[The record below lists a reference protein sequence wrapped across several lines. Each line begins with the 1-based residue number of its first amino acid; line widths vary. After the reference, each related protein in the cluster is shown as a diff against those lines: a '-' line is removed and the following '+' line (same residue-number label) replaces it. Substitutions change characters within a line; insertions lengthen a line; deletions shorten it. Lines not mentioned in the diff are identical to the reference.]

1 MSRAV
6 DHIVEDV
13 REAIWNRRGLYGWA
27 GWLALQPASAL
38 FGMGVGVR
46 NLAYRLGILRAQRAG
61 VPVVSV
67 GNLSVGG
74 TGKTPL
80 TLWLAEQLA
89 APGVPVAIV
98 LRGYAGSA
106 RGVTVVSQGAGP
118 EVGVDVVGDE
128 PVMLSKCFR
137 GPVVTARRRI
147 DAARRARE
155 LGCRLI
161 VLDDGFQHRALARD
175 FDLVLVDDR
184 AQTLL
189 PAGPMRECRRA
200 LKRAH
205 AVAWVRRSS
214 DEPSPPATQALGARL
229 TQPVFAVRFA
239 ACALVESQGGAWR
252 ELPIQRL
259 SGRRVATVAGIANP
273 ARFYAT
279 VRQWEAQIHEVF
291 EFPDHYHYR
300 TADWQQISRQTRDV
314 DLIVTTEKDLV
325 KLEAFPFARGKL
337 VALRIRPEIEGA
349 DALVR
354 LIMER
359 TGLAPGH
366 TQGGGQH
373 GHQQRTA

>member
-6 DHIVEDV
+6 DRIVEDAC
-13 REAIWNRRGLYGWA
+13 ETIWNRRGLQGWA
-27 GWLALQPASAL
+27 AWLALQPASAL
-38 FGMGVGVR
+38 FGVGVGMR
-46 NLAYRLGILRAQRAG
+46 NLSYRLGILRTHRAG
-61 VPVVSV
+61 IPVVSV

-80 TLWLAEQLA
+80 TLWLADRLMA
-89 APGVPVAIV
+89 TGITVGIV

-118 EVGVDVVGDE
+118 EVSVDAVGDE
-128 PVMLSKCFR
+128 PVMLAKCFR
-137 GPVVTARRRI
+137 GPIVTARHRI
-147 DAARRARE
+147 DAARRAQE

-184 AQTLL
+184 AHTLL
-189 PAGPMRECRRA
+189 PAGPMREGRGA

-205 AVAWVRRSS
+205 AIAWVRRFA
-214 DEPSPPATQALGARL
+214 DEHAPAMQGQGAHM
-229 TQPVFAVRFA
+229 TQPMFAVRFA
-239 ACALVESQGGAWR
+239 ACALVESQAGVWH

-273 ARFYAT
+273 GRFYAT
-279 VRQWEAQIHEVF
+279 VREWEAQIHEVF
-291 EFPDHYHYR
+291 EFPDHYRYR
-300 TADWQQISRQTRDV
+300 PADWQHISRQTHDV

-325 KLEAFPFARGKL
+325 KLETFPFARGKL
-337 VALRIRPEIEGA
+337 VALRIRPEIDGA

-359 TGLAPGH
+359 TGLVPGH
-366 TQGGGQH
+366 TQ
-373 GHQQRTA
+373 